1 MAGISV
7 WVIIW
12 KRLCLKMANGQLKII
27 CKVVASDFKVVKVR
41 AIGQKDHFFF
51 FFSLAAPGLCCI
63 MQDLTSLLTDSSYGV
78 QALWLPGMWDLS
90 SPTRD
95 QTSAPTVQGRF
106 FTTGP
111 PGKYLKRPF
120 QTWII
125 GSKSWLKIQQERAT
139 SKFIKWP
146 CFPQSWSLLVRLT
159 HLQQFPSWEL
169 SDRSH
174 IIFEV
179 NLGNRDIIF

>member
-1 MAGISV
+1 MAQKPRN
-7 WVIIW
+7 
-12 KRLCLKMANGQLKII
+12 KREAIYFLKYLYLFNYLAVLGLSCLM
-27 CKVVASDFKVVKVR
+27 R
-41 AIGQKDHFFF
+41 
-51 FFSLAAPGLCCI
+51 
-63 MQDLTSLLTDSSYGV
+63 DLTLLLTDSRCGV

-95 QTSAPTVQGRF
+95 QTWAPTLQGRF
-106 FTTGP
+106 VTTGP

-125 GSKSWLKIQQERAT
+125 GSKSWLKIQQERPT

-159 HLQQFPSWEL
+159 CLQHFPSWEL

-179 NLGNRDIIF
+179 NLGNRDLIF